1 MAEKVKNF
9 DEAQISKFEQV
20 VLVLL
25 VLLGL
30 SFITAEHGGSFVHKT
45 RTAAAEWLCPEN
57 TICVGKQNESRN

>member
-1 MAEKVKNF
+1 MEKTNQKSF

-30 SFITAEHGGSFVHKT
+30 IFVAVEHGGEFVQKT

-57 TICVGKQNESRN
+57 TVCKGSE

>member
-1 MAEKVKNF
+1 MEKTNQNQDNF

-20 VLVLL
+20 VLVIL

-30 SFITAEHGGSFVHKT
+30 TFIAAEHGGSFVYKT

-57 TICVGKQNESRN
+57 TVCKGDK